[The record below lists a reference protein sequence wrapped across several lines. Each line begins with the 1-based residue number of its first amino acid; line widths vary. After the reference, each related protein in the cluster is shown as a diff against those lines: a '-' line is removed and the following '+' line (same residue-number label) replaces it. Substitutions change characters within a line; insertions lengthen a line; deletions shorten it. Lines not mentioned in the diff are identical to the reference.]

1 MVSKNSKK
9 EVKKVPAP
17 GKPEAD
23 LSIGDLMS
31 GLLII
36 LGLFCFGYMM
46 YAWICNQEKENQGI
60 YNGWDP
66 KKNETFDEWL
76 KHSTYG
82 REGMAHWHI
91 YFIDKYEKM
100 YAENRDRALNP
111 EKWAKID
118 AEKTPFYI
126 QILMVALFCFL
137 TYGTFVAIKNII
149 WLFKYTI
156 EKCKKWR
163 QDKQRKEMYESLA

>member
-1 MVSKNSKK
+1 MVSKKSKK
-9 EVKKVPAP
+9 EVKKGTAP
-17 GKPEAD
+17 GKTEAD
-23 LSIGDLMS
+23 LSIGDLVS
-31 GLLII
+31 GLLMI
-36 LGLFCFGYMM
+36 LGLFCIGCIM
-46 YAWICNQEKENQGI
+46 YALIFNQENQGI

-66 KKNETFDEWL
+66 QKNETFDEWL

-137 TYGTFVAIKNII
+137 TYGTFVAIKNIVC
-149 WLFKYTI
+149 LFKYTI